1 MDTLGIQAFL
11 AVVSYGSVT
20 EAANSLFLSQS
31 TLSHR
36 LAELE
41 REVGVNLIE
50 RGRGQRS
57 LSLTAYGQEFLTIA
71 RRWEDLIHD
80 TNQIQSRVSNPTLAI
95 GAVDTIHT
103 YVLPPFY
110 RALRA
115 CGREIN
121 LRLRTHN
128 STQLYFQVDRGELD
142 IAFPLLDLPMRNII
156 VEKFYTEAR
165 VVIRR
170 EQVPG
175 KGDNFIDPAVLDP
188 AHEVFFEGD
197 PAYRAWHDRWKGK
210 KGPPPLEVDTTQL
223 LLPLMS
229 NHGSWAIVPLCMA
242 KKLAATGDF
251 AYYLLEDPPPERICY
266 KIRPLYPKA
275 SVTESL
281 NLFQQCLNLLSI
293 DVYLNMNG

>member
-11 AVVSYGSVT
+11 AVVRYSSIT

-41 REVGVNLIE
+41 REVGVSLIE

-57 LSLTAYGQEFLTIA
+57 LTLTDYGKEFLVIA
-71 RRWEDLIHD
+71 RRWEDLVHD
-80 TNQIQSRVSNPTLAI
+80 TNQIQSRVRNLTLAI

-110 RALRA
+110 QALRE
-115 CGREIN
+115 CGKDIR
-121 LRLRTHN
+121 LRMRTHN
-128 STQLYFQVDRGELD
+128 STQLYLQVDRGELD
-142 IAFPLLDLPMRNII
+142 IAFPLLDLPMRNIV

-165 VVIRR
+165 VVVRK
-170 EQVPG
+170 EQSPG
-175 KGDNFIDPAVLDP
+175 KSGEIIDPDSLDP
-188 AHEVFFEGD
+188 AGEIFFEGD
-197 PAYRAWHDRWKGK
+197 PAYRTWHDRWKIGR
-210 KGPPPLEVDTTQL
+210 GSPSVEVDTTQL

-229 NHGSWAIVPLCMA
+229 GDGSWSIVPLCMA
-242 KKLAATGDF
+242 KKLAAAGNF
-251 AYYLLEDPPPERICY
+251 AYYRLKDPPPERICY

-275 SVTESL
+275 SVLESL
-281 NLFQQCLNLLSI
+281 QVFEQCLKSLSI
-293 DVYLNMNG
+293 EVYLNMGD

>member
-1 MDTLGIQAFL
+1 MDTEGIQAFL
-11 AVVSYGSVT
+11 AVVSYGSIT
-20 EAANSLFLSQS
+20 EAANALFLSQS

-57 LSLTAYGQEFLTIA
+57 LSLTKYGKEFLTLA

-80 TNQIQSRVSNPTLAI
+80 TNQIQSRVSNLTLAI
-95 GAVDTIHT
+95 GAVDTIHS

-110 RALRA
+110 QALRT

-142 IAFPLLDLPMRNII
+142 IAFPLLDLPMSNII
-156 VEKFYTEAR
+156 IEKFYTEAR
-165 VVIRR
+165 VVLRR
-170 EQVPG
+170 EQSPHIG
-175 KGDNFIDPAVLDP
+175 NEFIDPAVLEP
-188 AHEVFFEGD
+188 AKEIFFEGD

-210 KGPPPLEVDTTQL
+210 KSPPPLEVDTTQL
-223 LLPLMS
+223 LLPLM
-229 NHGSWAIVPLCMA
+229 NTYGNWAIVPLCMA

-251 AYYLLEDPPPERICY
+251 AYYLLEDPPPERVCY
-266 KIRPLYPKA
+266 KIRPLYPRA
-275 SVTESL
+275 SVQESL
-281 NLFQQCLNLLSI
+281 KLFEQCLKSLSI
-293 DVYLNMNG
+293 DGYLNMNS